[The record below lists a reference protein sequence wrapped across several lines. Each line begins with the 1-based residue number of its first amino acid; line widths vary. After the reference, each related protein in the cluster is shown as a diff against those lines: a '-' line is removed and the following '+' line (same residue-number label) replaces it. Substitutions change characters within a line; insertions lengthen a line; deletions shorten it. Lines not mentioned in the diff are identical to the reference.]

1 MFRRVDAIT
10 VPVPDLDT
18 GLRFYAELLGHRVK
32 WRNDAVGQ
40 AGLELPDGDSELVLT
55 TRQSYEPNWLVDSVD
70 DAAGLPGR
78 SRLRPRR
85 RTVRHSGRAGRGGPR
100 SLREQPRPRRPVQGH
115 LSRPSPSDRAVRS
128 TGESGTRDLAVSR
141 MRPPTGEDA
150 RGMAGR
156 DEFLVWVET
165 TLYDAEL
172 ALHNGDAGPRRAIWS
187 GSEPVTVCGAWRNA
201 YGQREVDEL
210 FSLLERS
217 FSDCT
222 SYGFELRA
230 YDVLGD
236 MAFTVGLEHTSVSVD
251 GAPRTYTLRATQVY
265 RREGGEWK
273 VAHRHADPLS
283 T

>member
-1 MFRRVDAIT
+1 
-10 VPVPDLDT
+10 
-18 GLRFYAELLGHRVK
+18 
-32 WRNDAVGQ
+32 
-40 AGLELPDGDSELVLT
+40 
-55 TRQSYEPNWLVDSVD
+55 
-70 DAAGLPGR
+70 
-78 SRLRPRR
+78 
-85 RTVRHSGRAGRGGPR
+85 
-100 SLREQPRPRRPVQGH
+100 
-115 LSRPSPSDRAVRS
+115 
-128 TGESGTRDLAVSR
+128 
-141 MRPPTGEDA
+141 
-150 RGMAGR
+150 MAGR

-187 GSEPVTVCGAWRNA
+187 GSEPVSVCGAWRNA

-222 SYGFELRA
+222 SYGFELQA